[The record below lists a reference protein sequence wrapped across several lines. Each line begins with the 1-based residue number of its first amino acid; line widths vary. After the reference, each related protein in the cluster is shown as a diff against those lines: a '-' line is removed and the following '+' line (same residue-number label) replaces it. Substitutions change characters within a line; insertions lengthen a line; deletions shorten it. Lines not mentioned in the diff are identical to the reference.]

1 MKSKVTVKVPASTAN
16 LGPGFDSLALALS
29 LYTTVTVEIRNDA
42 TQSHPMLKLV
52 GPIAQQLPTGADN
65 LVTKIVKQMWPV
77 DPELLNRTFITISSE
92 IPLARGLGSS
102 AAATIAAA
110 WAASSFADKRP
121 IPHQILKS
129 ALEFESHPD
138 NLAASLMGGFVVS
151 STDDGNCRYEK
162 LAWPDKWKII
172 SVIPGQSLSTV
183 EARAVLPKEVSFQDA
198 VFNLQKT
205 AILVAAV
212 ARTDDHGLK
221 HALTDRLHQPYRQS
235 LIPLLA
241 ETKQALGE
249 LPYLGCVVSGAGPSV
264 TVIAHA
270 TDFDQVLEALK
281 KWAATNKAVSKVLP
295 LAVCAKGVQ
304 ATFE

>member
-1 MKSKVTVKVPASTAN
+1 MKTKVTVKVPASTAN

-29 LYTTVTVEIRNDA
+29 LYTTVSIEIRNDA

-52 GPIAQQLPTGADN
+52 GPIAQQLPTGSDN
-65 LVTKIVKQMWPV
+65 LVTKVVKQMWPA
-77 DPELLNRTFITISSE
+77 DAELLNRAFITISSE

-110 WAASSFADKRP
+110 WAAASFTDKRP
-121 IPHQILKS
+121 IPHMILKA
-129 ALEFESHPD
+129 ALEFEPHPD

-172 SVIPGQSLSTV
+172 SIIPQQSLSTS
-183 EARAVLPKEVSFQDA
+183 EARAVLPKEVSLQDA

-212 ARTDDHGLK
+212 ARTDDLGLK
-221 HALTDRLHQPYRQS
+221 HALTDRLHEPYRQA

-241 ETKQALGE
+241 ETKAALGE
-249 LPYLGCVVSGAGPSV
+249 LPYLGCVISGAGPSV
-264 TVIAHA
+264 TVIVHA
-270 TDFDQVLEALK
+270 NDSPPVLDTLK
-281 KWAATNKAVSKVLP
+281 KWAASNKAVSKVLP
-295 LAVCAKGVQ
+295 LAVCSKGVQ

>member
-1 MKSKVTVKVPASTAN
+1 MNSKVTVKVPASTAN

-42 TQSHPMLKLV
+42 TQSHPMLKLI
-52 GPIAQQLPTGADN
+52 GPIAQQLPTGSDN
-65 LVTKIVKQMWPV
+65 LVMKVIKKLWPA
-77 DPELLNRTFITISSE
+77 DQALLNRAFITISSE

-110 WAASSFADKRP
+110 WAAAAFAERKP
-121 IPHQILKS
+121 IPHAILNS
-129 ALEFESHPD
+129 ALEFEGHPD

-151 STDDGNCRYEK
+151 SRDENTCRYEK
-162 LAWPDKWKII
+162 LAWPDKWKVISII
-172 SVIPGQSLSTV
+172 PQQSLSTS
-183 EARAVLPKEVSFQDA
+183 EARAVLPKEVLLEDA

-221 HALTDRLHQPYRQS
+221 HALTDRLHQPYRQA

-241 ETKQALGE
+241 ETKAVLAD
-249 LPYLGCVVSGAGPSV
+249 LSHLGCVISGAGPSV
-264 TVIAHA
+264 TVIVHA
-270 TDFDQVLEALK
+270 TDFDQVLESLK
-281 KWAATNKAVSKVLP
+281 KWAVTNKSVSKIMPLP
-295 LAVCAKGVQ
+295 VCPKGVQ
-304 ATFE
+304 ATYE

>member
-1 MKSKVTVKVPASTAN
+1 MKTKVTVKVPASTAN

-29 LYTTVTVEIRNDA
+29 LYTTVSIEIRNDA

-52 GPIAQQLPTGADN
+52 GPIAQQLPTGSDN
-65 LVTKIVKQMWPV
+65 LVTKVVKQMWPV
-77 DPELLNRTFITISSE
+77 DAELLNRAFITISSE

-110 WAASSFADKRP
+110 WAAASFTDKRP
-121 IPHQILKS
+121 VPHMILKA
-129 ALEFESHPD
+129 ALEYEAHPD

-172 SVIPGQSLSTV
+172 SIIPQQSLSTN
-183 EARAVLPKEVSFQDA
+183 EARAVLPKEVSLQDA

-212 ARTDDHGLK
+212 ARTDDLGLK
-221 HALTDRLHQPYRQS
+221 HALTDRLHEPYRQG

-241 ETKQALGE
+241 ETKTALGE
-249 LPYLGCVVSGAGPSV
+249 LPYLGCVISGAGPSV
-264 TVIAHA
+264 TVIVHA
-270 TDFDQVLEALK
+270 NDFEPVLDTLK
-281 KWAATNKAVSKVLP
+281 KWAATNKAVSKVMP
-295 LAVCAKGVQ
+295 LAVCPKGVQ